1 MSHLTFAQYSKI
13 FFNSQIISFIL
24 PHTGLLYK
32 AYELKKFELSYKDFV
47 GINLFLAWFYLFF
60 FIAFYS
66 FEILIFG
73 NEVLKTIIFQYLY
86 LEFVYQDLYFIYLS
100 YIKNL

>member
-1 MSHLTFAQYSKI
+1 MSYLTFAQYSKN
-13 FFNSQIISFIL
+13 FFNSQIMSFIL
-24 PHTGLLYK
+24 PHTGSFYK

-60 FIAFYS
+60 FVAFYS

-73 NEVLKTIIFQYLY
+73 NE
-86 LEFVYQDLYFIYLS
+86 YFKKL
-100 YIKNL
+100 